1 MQYIILAAFA
11 AAVFGIC
18 YLIDK
23 GFKKLFRNQV
33 QHQSGLAVKANKR
46 YGIFGVILSLLGIVG
61 IINGVAGETVL
72 LVGGIIVLLMG
83 IALGIYYISFGI
95 YYDDDSFLLSSFGK
109 KNVTYRYQSIK
120 TQQIYL
126 VSGNTLVELHM
137 DDGKNISLQAGMIGV
152 YPFLDKAFAGWCRQ
166 KGIREEDCA
175 FHDPSNHCWFP
186 PMEES

>member
-23 GFKKLFRNQV
+23 EFKKLFRNQV

-109 KNVTYRYQSIK
+109 KTVTYRYQRRWKEHKLASRDDWGVSFSG
-120 TQQIYL
+120 QGFCGL
-126 VSGNTLVELHM
+126 VPAKGNSGGGLCV
-137 DDGKNISLQAGMIGV
+137 
-152 YPFLDKAFAGWCRQ
+152 P
-166 KGIREEDCA
+166 
-175 FHDPSNHCWFP
+175 
-186 PMEES
+186 